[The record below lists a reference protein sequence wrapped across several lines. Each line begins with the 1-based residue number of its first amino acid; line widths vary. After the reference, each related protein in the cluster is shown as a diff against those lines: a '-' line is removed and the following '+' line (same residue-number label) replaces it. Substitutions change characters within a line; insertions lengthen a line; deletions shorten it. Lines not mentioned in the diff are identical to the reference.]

1 MSRIRASGYLLASLL
16 FLLLFARQAESN
28 GLFLSEGGGDVD
40 SHVDII
46 VKEVTVS
53 PVRAHVGDVI
63 RIDMRWVYWGAIL
76 NRDYETTNAEIKA
89 NGKVVGSIPFVYD
102 YGAKLGDEYVHTYLW
117 DTRDFPP
124 GEYRIRGEVFL
135 WHDATPY
142 DNFLVVKDPVI
153 LLAPGAKFPEGQEA
167 GGTGVARNPSCPLS
181 KK

>member
-1 MSRIRASGYLLASLL
+1 MRRMQVSRYLLAPVL
-16 FLLLFARQAESN
+16 FLLLVARQAEAN
-28 GLFLSEGGGDVD
+28 RLIVSEGGGEVD
-40 SHVDII
+40 SHIDII

-102 YGAKLGDEYVHTYLW
+102 YGAKLGDEYAHTYYW

-135 WHDATPY
+135 W
-142 DNFLVVKDPVI
+142 
-153 LLAPGAKFPEGQEA
+153 
-167 GGTGVARNPSCPLS
+167 
-181 KK
+181 